1 MATTTSGN
9 SQPPPPPHSDALPA
23 ITENGNRASIIN
35 NNTTNTN
42 TTNVEATS
50 RRSSLGFLRRSK
62 STEPLSERKGS
73 GSNKIS
79 KKMKEQIKEEELRR
93 QRESIPQ
100 QAPRLP
106 DLAPAPR
113 MQTFGGEERPISL
126 AVPSSATESRAS
138 SSHHS
143 MPPSGFAQAVVDP
156 YARTESMTHRGRYS
170 YASSAVSTI
179 NSPRRLRR
187 RKDPT
192 PYK

>member
-1 MATTTSGN
+1 MATVQSH
-9 SQPPPPPHSDALPA
+9 SQPPLPSSAAAPPPPPPPDAVPSSSANDSTTRL
-23 ITENGNRASIIN
+23 SVN
-35 NNTTNTN
+35 NLDT
-42 TTNVEATS
+42 AS

-73 GSNKIS
+73 NS
-79 KKMKEQIKEEELRR
+79 KVSRKMKEQIREEELRR
-93 QRESIPQ
+93 QRESVPK

-106 DLAPAPR
+106 DLAPAPK
-113 MQTFGGEERPISL
+113 MQTFGGEEQVAS
-126 AVPSSATESRAS
+126 VPAPATESRAS
-138 SSHHS
+138 SAHLS
-143 MPPSGFAQAVVDP
+143 MAPPAIDP

>member
-1 MATTTSGN
+1 MATIGK
-9 SQPPPPPHSDALPA
+9 SQSPPTADALPA
-23 ITENGNRASIIN
+23 ITENGNRASIV
-35 NNTTNTN
+35 TN
-42 TTNVEATS
+42 TTTTNLDATS

-73 GSNKIS
+73 GSSKIS
-79 KKMKEQIKEEELRR
+79 KKMKEQMKEEELRR

-113 MQTFGGEERPISL
+113 MQTFGGEERPVSL
-126 AVPSSATESRAS
+126 AVPNSVSESRAS
-138 SSHHS
+138 SSHHN
-143 MPPSGFAQAVVDP
+143 MPTTVVDP

>member
-1 MATTTSGN
+1 MATVQSRSPGSN
-9 SQPPPPPHSDALPA
+9 SQPPLPPSSHPPPPPPDAVPSSSVNDSTTRL
-23 ITENGNRASIIN
+23 SVN
-35 NNTTNTN
+35 NLD
-42 TTNVEATS
+42 AAS

-62 STEPLSERKGS
+62 STEPLSERKS
-73 GSNKIS
+73 SNGKVS
-79 KKMKEQIKEEELRR
+79 RKMKEQMREEELRR
-93 QRESIPQ
+93 QRESIPK

-113 MQTFGGEERPISL
+113 MQTFGGEEQV
-126 AVPSSATESRAS
+126 ANVPAPATESRAS
-138 SSHHS
+138 SAHLS
-143 MPPSGFAQAVVDP
+143 MLPPSIDP